1 VPHVVAGAK
10 RCPALFGPPRL
21 HPQRI
26 PRLYD
31 EVREPAAALGATE
44 AQILDWHIAASRI
57 DDGPQVGRRPVKAGM
72 APDGEA
78 QPGVLGQHAA
88 GGRKVSHLETFTR

>member
-1 VPHVVAGAK
+1 MPGSRAGGITVVVT
-10 RCPALFGPPRL
+10 PPRL

-26 PRLYD
+26 PRRDD
-31 EVREPAAALGATE
+31 EVGEPTAAAGAAE
-44 AQILDWHIAASRI
+44 LQILDRHIAASSI
-57 DDGPQVGRRPVKAGM
+57 DDGPQVGRRPVQAGM

-88 GGRKVSHLETFTR
+88 GGR